1 MPLVRIDLAAGKSP
15 DYRHTIGEVVYEAMI
30 STINVPN
37 DDRFQIITEHA
48 PTDFIVDPN
57 YLGIQRS
64 PDCVII
70 QITLSDGRTVDQKR
84 AFYKAIADGL
94 NSRLNLRREDVF
106 INLVEVR
113 KENWSF
119 GNGEAQY
126 AQ

>member
-15 DYRHTIGEVVYEAMI
+15 DYRHTIGEVIYEAMI
-30 STINVPN
+30 GTINVPK

-48 PTDFIVDPN
+48 SSDFIVDPN

-70 QITLSDGRTVDQKR
+70 QITLNEGRTIDQKR

-94 NSRLNLRREDVF
+94 NSRLDLRREDVF
-106 INLVEVR
+106 ISLVEVR